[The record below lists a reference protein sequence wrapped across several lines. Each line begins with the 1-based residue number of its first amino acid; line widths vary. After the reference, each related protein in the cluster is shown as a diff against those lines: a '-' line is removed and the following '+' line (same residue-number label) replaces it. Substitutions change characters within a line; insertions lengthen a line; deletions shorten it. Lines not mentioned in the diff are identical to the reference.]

1 MKSIQSLCVFCG
13 AQNAVDK
20 KFLEMGAHFGRLL
33 AKRNIK
39 LVYGGGDCGL
49 MGAVANSCMA
59 EGGHVTGVFPI
70 SLRNL
75 ENEHK
80 SLSEIVIVGNMH
92 ERKKL
97 MFDLANGFIVLP
109 GGFGTMDEMFE
120 ILTWR
125 QLELHAKPLIIV
137 NYEGYWDKLIAL
149 MDNIIRERFARKE
162 VAAFYN
168 VVNTPEQVF
177 EVLADSR

>member
-1 MKSIQSLCVFCG
+1 MSAIRSLCVFCG
-13 AQNAVDK
+13 ASNAVDQ
-20 KFLEMGAHFGRLL
+20 KFIEMGRRFGEML
-33 AKRNIK
+33 AQKNIR

-49 MGAVANSCMA
+49 MGAVANACM
-59 EGGHVTGVFPI
+59 ESGGHVTGVFPI

-80 SLSEIVIVGNMH
+80 SLSEIVIVGSMH

-97 MFDLANGFIVLP
+97 MFDLSQGFVVLP

-125 QLELHAKPLIIV
+125 QLQLHERPVVIV
-137 NYEGYWDKLIAL
+137 NYENYWDPLIAL
-149 MDNIIRERFARKE
+149 MDNIVRQQFARLE
-162 VAAFYN
+162 VASFYQ
-168 VVNTPEQVF
+168 VVNQPEQVF
-177 EVLADSR
+177 DILSEQL